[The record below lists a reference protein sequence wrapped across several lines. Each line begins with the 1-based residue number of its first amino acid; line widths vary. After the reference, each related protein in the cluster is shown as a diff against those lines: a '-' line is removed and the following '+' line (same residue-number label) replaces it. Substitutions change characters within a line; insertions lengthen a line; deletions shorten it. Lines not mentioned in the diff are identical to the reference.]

1 VAAGRST
8 GADGE
13 AVQMPPPRRRPSR
26 RARLH
31 RARRLGAGALL
42 LLLVVLCI
50 GPVRSYMHAGT
61 ATQRLRADV
70 AQLDREHA
78 KLQVEYRS
86 ASRTPAMIAQARAQG
101 YIRPGEKP
109 FALTP

>member
-13 AVQMPPPRRRPSR
+13 AVRMPSR
-26 RARLH
+26 PRPTRSSRLH
-31 RARRLGAGALL
+31 RARRLGASALL

-50 GPVRSYMHAGT
+50 GPVRSYMHARS
-61 ATQRLRADV
+61 ATQQLRTNV

-78 KLQVEYRS
+78 KLQADVKS
-86 ASRTPAMIAQARAQG
+86 ASRTTAMIAQARSQG
-101 YIRPGEKP
+101 YILPGEKP